1 MRITPEIVSQNL
13 LTALNNTEQR
23 LATLQ
28 EEAATGRA
36 FQVPSDHPGRVAQ
49 SLSLTNSLA
58 LVQQYQAAGQSATS
72 QLNAADA
79 ALAEVQQLMIQ
90 MQSTAVQGANATQT
104 STDEAALI
112 KTVNAAI
119 TGIQGIANTQFNGG
133 YLFAGTN
140 NQTAPLNTATGTW
153 SGNNAAITFQIGSNT
168 TVAVNVDGTTLF
180 PRLLA
185 DLRSL
190 SAALASGSTQ
200 VQSMIPVLQNDLTQ
214 VSNVRAAVGARL
226 DLVNQQA
233 SQLTTLSSTLKQ
245 NLSTTEGANMANVAT
260 LLAQEEQAY
269 QAALQSG
276 AQILPLSL
284 LSFLKP

>member
-1 MRITPEIVSQNL
+1 MRITPEVVSQNL

-23 LATLQ
+23 LVTLQ
-28 EEAATGRA
+28 QEAATGRA
-36 FQVPSDHPGRVAQ
+36 FSVPSDHPGRVAQ
-49 SLSLTNSLA
+49 SLSLTNSLG
-58 LVQQYQAAGQSATS
+58 LVRQYQAAGQSAAS

-79 ALAEVQQLMIQ
+79 ALAEVQQLIIQ

-104 STDEAALI
+104 PTDEAALI

-119 TGIQGIANTQFNGG
+119 TGLQGIANTRFNGA

-140 NQTAPLNTATGTW
+140 NQTAPLNTVTGTW
-153 SGNNAAITFQIGSNT
+153 SGNSAAISFQIGSNT
-168 TVAVNVDGTTLF
+168 TVAVNVDGATLF

-190 SAALASGSTQ
+190 TTALASGSTQ
-200 VQSMIPVLQNDLTQ
+200 VQSMIPILQNDLTQ
-214 VSNVRAAVGARL
+214 VSNVRASVGARL

-233 SQLTTLSSTLKQ
+233 SQLTALSSTLQQ
-245 NLSTTEGANMANVAT
+245 NLSTTEGANMANVAA

>member
-104 STDEAALI
+104 PTDEAALI

-119 TGIQGIANTQFNGG
+119 TGIQGIANTQYNGG

-140 NQTAPLNTATGTW
+140 NQTAPLNTTTGAW

-168 TVAVNVDGTTLF
+168 TVAVNVDGATLF

-190 SAALASGSTQ
+190 STALASGSTQ
-200 VQSMIPVLQNDLTQ
+200 VQSMIPILQNDLTQ
-214 VSNVRAAVGARL
+214 VSNIRASVGARL

-260 LLAQEEQAY
+260 LLTQEEQAY

>member
-23 LATLQ
+23 LSAL
-28 EEAATGRA
+28 EAEAATGKA

-58 LVQQYQAAGQSATS
+58 LVSQYQSAGQAATS

-79 ALAEVQQLMIQ
+79 ALSQVQHILIQ
-90 MQSTAVQGANATQT
+90 MQSTAVEGANATQT
-104 STDEAALI
+104 AADEAALA
-112 KTVNAAI
+112 KTVDAAI
-119 TGIQGIANTQFNGG
+119 TGLEGLANSQFNGQ

-140 NQTAPLNTATGTW
+140 NQTPPLNTATGAWT
-153 SGNNAAITFQIGSNT
+153 GNPAAITFQIGSST
-168 TVAVNVDGTTLF
+168 TVAVNVDGATLF

-185 DLRSL
+185 DLKSL
-190 SAALASGSTQ
+190 TAALASGPNQ
-200 VQSMIPVLQNDLTQ
+200 VQAMIPALQSDLTL
-214 VSNVRAAVGARL
+214 VSNARASVGARL
-226 DLVNQQA
+226 DLVNQQS
-233 SQLTTLSSTLKQ
+233 SQLTSLSATLQK
-245 NLSTTEGANMANVAT
+245 NLSTAEGANMASVAT

-284 LSFLKP
+284 LNFLKP